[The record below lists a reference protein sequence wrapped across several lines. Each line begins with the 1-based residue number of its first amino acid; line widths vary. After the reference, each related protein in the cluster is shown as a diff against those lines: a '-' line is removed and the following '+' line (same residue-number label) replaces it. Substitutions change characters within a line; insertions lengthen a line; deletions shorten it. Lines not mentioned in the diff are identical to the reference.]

1 MVATQRGSVL
11 AATGAEFDVSK
22 GPDEAAALLLRI
34 ATLKWQAVTVIAS
47 SSSGRLAREDAACFL
62 ADLDGIAAALRGNP
76 TLDATR
82 AARDRV
88 EALARL
94 RDHEPR
100 RRTAGR

>member
-1 MVATQRGSVL
+1 LQLHGSEL
-11 AATGAEFDVSK
+11 DVSK

-47 SSSGRLAREDAACFL
+47 SSNGLAREDAACFL
-62 ADLDGIAAALRGNP
+62 ADLDGIAAALRGSP
-76 TLDATR
+76 TLETTR
-82 AARDRV
+82 ALRERV